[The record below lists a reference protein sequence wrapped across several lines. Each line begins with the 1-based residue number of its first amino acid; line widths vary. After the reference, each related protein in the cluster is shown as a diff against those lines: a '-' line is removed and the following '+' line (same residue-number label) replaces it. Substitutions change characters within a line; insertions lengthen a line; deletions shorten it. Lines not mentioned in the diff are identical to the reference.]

1 MKDYDKNKESPYIQY
16 LDLNNL
22 YGWTMSQKLPVNNFE
37 WIKDTS
43 QVNEA
48 FIKSYNKGIDEGY
61 FLEVDVQYLEILR
74 KLHNDLPFLPEG
86 MKTGKVE
93 KLVADLH
100 DKTGYVI
107 YIRNLKEPLNQGL
120 VLKKVDKVIKFNQN
134 AWLKPYVDMNTD
146 LRKRAKTDP

>member
-74 KLHNDLPFLPEG
+74 KLHNDLPFLPER

-93 KLVADLH
+93 KLVADLR
-100 DKTGYVI
+100 DKTGFVI

-146 LRKRAKTDP
+146 LRKRAKTDS

>member
-1 MKDYDKNKESPYIQY
+1 
-16 LDLNNL
+16 
-22 YGWTMSQKLPVNNFE
+22 
-37 WIKDTS
+37 
-43 QVNEA
+43 
-48 FIKSYNKGIDEGY
+48 
-61 FLEVDVQYLEILR
+61 
-74 KLHNDLPFLPEG
+74 

-100 DKTGYVI
+100 DKNGYVI
-107 YIRNLKEPLNQGL
+107 YIRNLKEPLNQEL